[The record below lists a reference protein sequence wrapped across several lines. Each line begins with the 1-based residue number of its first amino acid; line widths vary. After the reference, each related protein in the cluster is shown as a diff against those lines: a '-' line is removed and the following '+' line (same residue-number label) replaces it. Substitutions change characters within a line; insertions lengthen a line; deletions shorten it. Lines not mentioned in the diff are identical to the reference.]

1 MAYELIFKGEHNDPT
16 QLTVAVVNGRID
28 IMLYDP
34 TSDEQ
39 ENCTSIYLDKETA
52 IKFAKELRK
61 QISFME
67 VTNGNI

>member
-1 MAYELIFKGEHNDPT
+1 MPYELIFKGEHNDPT

-39 ENCTSIYLDKETA
+39 QNCTSILMDKETA

-61 QISFME
+61 QISFLQD
-67 VTNGNI
+67 

>member
-1 MAYELIFKGEHNDPT
+1 MPYELIFKGEHNDLT
-16 QLTVAVVNGRID
+16 QLSVSVVNSRID

-39 ENCTSIYLDKETA
+39 QNCTSILMDKETA

-61 QISFME
+61 QISFLQD
-67 VTNGNI
+67 